1 VGTSNSGVAVY
12 VDQALGDPGVQN
24 ANALLQSAD
33 TVVAQN
39 NEIFGINGAPVS
51 VVIYAMGGATDG
63 TGGADHGG
71 CDFTVG
77 DAIEVDASFGSPSR
91 IVGLFEAELSEC
103 AMNGNLCGYST
114 GEALSRWCAAVVSA
128 NALSDFATAPRWAQA
143 GMPDWVNQTERTDQD
158 AISTGCGMA
167 FISWLLSQGENLPQI
182 AQAMV
187 GLGDAGTLAALY
199 AELTGDAAPN
209 AWPNFQAAV
218 HALPGGVTSDDP
230 FKGMGSAMSSA
241 AGSR

>member
-1 VGTSNSGVAVY
+1 
-12 VDQALGDPGVQN
+12 
-24 ANALLQSAD
+24 
-33 TVVAQN
+33 
-39 NEIFGINGAPVS
+39 
-51 VVIYAMGGATDG
+51 
-63 TGGADHGG
+63 
-71 CDFTVG
+71 
-77 DAIEVDASFGSPSR
+77 
-91 IVGLFEAELSEC
+91 
-103 AMNGNLCGYST
+103 
-114 GEALSRWCAAVVSA
+114 
-128 NALSDFATAPRWAQA
+128 
-143 GMPDWVNQTERTDQD
+143 MPDWVNQTERTDQD